1 MVLSCIPL
9 MTKDIENF
17 FMCLFGIH
25 VFSLVKYLFAS
36 FTHLKNQVV
45 CLLIIGFKKI
55 SSGDEFFIRYTVYKY
70 FLPLCGFPLFFLEVC
85 FKDHKVFDL
94 MKSNFVFFYAVISDS
109 FRAHSFVPFLSQP
122 TVLSSL
128 ISNV

>member
-1 MVLSCIPL
+1 MLVWHSCI
-9 MTKDIENF
+9 F
-17 FMCLFGIH
+17 FGEIFVC
-25 VFSLVKYLFAS
+25 VFYS
-36 FTHLKNQVV
+36 FEKSS

-55 SSGDEFFIRYTVYKY
+55 SSGGEFFIRYIVYKY

-109 FRAHSFVPFLSQP
+109 FRAHSFVPFLSQT